1 MSRYYRQG
9 LDERIAMKFATDPDM
24 MTWTVDEWIACTT
37 QYDLLQQDIRQTHG
51 KMLMPREPKAKSTID
66 WGVPMDIDAVR
77 YKSSFRKG
85 KR

>member
-1 MSRYYRQG
+1 
-9 LDERIAMKFATDPDM
+9 MKFTTDPDM
-24 MTWTVDEWIACTT
+24 MTWSVDEWIARTT

-66 WGVPMDIDAVR
+66 LGVPMDIVAVR
-77 YKSSFRKG
+77 YKSSFKKG